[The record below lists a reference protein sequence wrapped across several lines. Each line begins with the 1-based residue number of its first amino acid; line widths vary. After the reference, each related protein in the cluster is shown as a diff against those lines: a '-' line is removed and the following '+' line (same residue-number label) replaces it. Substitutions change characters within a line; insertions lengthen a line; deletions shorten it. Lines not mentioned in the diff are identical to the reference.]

1 MISFYFIFSFY
12 FIYLFYYL
20 FIYFYFIYL
29 FYYLFI
35 FIFILFYFI
44 LFLYF
49 ILFIFT
55 LFYFILFYLYMSRCS
70 AVDTATRLRGF
81 VSRLRQIFF
90 SSPKRPGPRWG
101 PPSFLFNCDRGSFPG
116 IRRKVDHSPQ
126 SNDEVRKEWS
136 YTSTPLYCFMC
147 WTRETLPFKSTA
159 VSSSR
164 YMSNDKQKVNY

>member
-1 MISFYFIFSFY
+1 
-12 FIYLFYYL
+12 
-20 FIYFYFIYL
+20 
-29 FYYLFI
+29 
-35 FIFILFYFI
+35 
-44 LFLYF
+44 LYF

-81 VSRLRQIFF
+81 ASRLGQIFF